1 MWEVT
6 QFLRA
11 LGLAALGLT
20 LFLAVAQRAFTVLVA
35 LTLVIAVVGL
45 ARRSL

>member
-1 MWEVT
+1 MT

-11 LGLAALGLT
+11 LGLAAIGLA
-20 LFLAVAQRAFTVLVA
+20 LFIAVAQRAFTVLVA

-45 ARRSL
+45 ARWSL